1 MYLTYVAC
9 YLTLPWYLW
18 YVVVGP
24 KKYYVVVKLI
34 FSRLHKWIVPF
45 SRLRIDKMNCTWY
58 VGRNIIFYVVRMQN
72 KFIKGT
78 KIKGYVL
85 TKWNA
90 ALSWTGRWPYRHWNA
105 YWNALTA
112 NGPAGLERSGEKDN
126 WHNMCMDCTWYDIR
140 RLIRYTG
147 TYDTC
152 KYVLHVCIWYVQV
165 LHTSSSSGRTGRHC

>member
-1 MYLTYVAC
+1 MGT
-9 YLTLPWYLW
+9 W
-18 YVVVGP
+18 YVG
-24 KKYYVVVKLI
+24 
-34 FSRLHKWIVPF
+34 RHIVRWRTNVRVIF
-45 SRLRIDKMNCTWY
+45 SRLRIDKMKFMWERTLSE
-58 VGRNIIFYVVRMQN
+58 GEIIFLRVRSVL
-72 KFIKGT
+72 
-78 KIKGYVL
+78 KGYVLTEWNVL